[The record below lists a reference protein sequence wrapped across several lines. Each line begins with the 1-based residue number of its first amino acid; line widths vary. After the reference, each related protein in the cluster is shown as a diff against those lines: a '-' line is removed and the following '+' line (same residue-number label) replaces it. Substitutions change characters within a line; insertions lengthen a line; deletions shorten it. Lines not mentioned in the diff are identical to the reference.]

1 MIVPDVN
8 LLVYA
13 HNTGVPEHERARRW
27 WEQTVNGPE
36 PIGIDW
42 AVVLGFVRLMSS
54 PQVTTTPQRPE
65 DLLTRVSALLARPS
79 VRLVT
84 PGLRHAGLMRELFL
98 SSGAG
103 PKMVTD
109 IHLAAL
115 AIELDAVLATNDADF
130 ARFPALKRVNPLQAD
145 TR

>member
-1 MIVPDVN
+1 VIVPDVN

-13 HNTGVPEHERARRW
+13 YNSAVPEHERARGW
-27 WEQTVNGPE
+27 WEDAVNGAE

-54 PQVTTTPQRPE
+54 PQVTTAPQRPE
-65 DLLTRVSALLARPS
+65 DLLARVSALLARPS

-84 PGLRHAGLMRELFL
+84 PGLRHAELMRELFAG
-98 SSGAG
+98 SGAG
-103 PKMVTD
+103 SRMVTD

-130 ARFPALKRVNPLQAD
+130 ARFPELRRVNPLQAD

>member
-1 MIVPDVN
+1 MEAPCG
-8 LLVYA
+8 LRLRFR
-13 HNTGVPEHERARRW
+13 PEL
-27 WEQTVNGPE
+27 
-36 PIGIDW
+36 IGIDW

-84 PGLRHAGLMRELFL
+84 PGLRHA
-98 SSGAG
+98 
-103 PKMVTD
+103 
-109 IHLAAL
+109 

-130 ARFPALKRVNPLQAD
+130 ARFPQLRRVNPLQAD